1 MSVTAPSKP
10 AEEFDPSTELLPVKT
25 NGNGAT
31 PHAPVLPPPARSPG
45 GRKKLKVLAAVAIFV
60 VLAAVAGTVY
70 WSYASQF
77 ETTDDAAIE
86 GHVIPISPQVPA
98 RVSAVFV
105 LDNQLVKKG
114 DPLVELDPTDY
125 DVAVA
130 QAKGTAESLEGKL
143 QEVTSQVAQA
153 KAQQDETAAEL
164 AVAQANAARAQSD
177 FERFTKLS
185 AGNSGAVSQQQLD
198 SARNDQLATAAEV
211 KEALAKQKSAETQVA
226 SAIAAV
232 AAAKGDLDKANA
244 DVARAEVN
252 LDYCKIVA
260 PTDGRVTRKSVEVG
274 AYVETGQSLLAIVPT
289 DVWVVANFKET
300 QLDRLHRGEPVQITV
315 DAYPGHAFTG
325 KIDSVQAGTGS
336 RFSMLPAENATGNFV
351 KVVQRVPV
359 KITFDSGQ
367 TDNPNMVLAPGM
379 SVEPQVRVEN

>member
-1 MSVTAPSKP
+1 MSVTVETKRP
-10 AEEFDPSTELLPVKT
+10 EEFDSTIELLPAKS
-25 NGNGAT
+25 NGNGVG
-31 PHAPVLPPPARSPG
+31 PHAPVSPPTGPPA
-45 GRKKLKVLAAVAIFV
+45 GRKKLKVLAVVGVIA
-60 VLAAVAGTVY
+60 VLAAVGGTIY

-77 ETTDDAAIE
+77 ESTDDAAIE
-86 GHVIPISPQVPA
+86 GHVIPVSPQVPA
-98 RVSAVFV
+98 RVSAVYV

-114 DPLVELDPTDY
+114 DALVELDPTDY
-125 DVAVA
+125 NVALA

-143 QEVTSQVAQA
+143 QEVTSEVSEA
-153 KAQQDETAAEL
+153 KAKQDEADAEL

-198 SARNDQLATAAEV
+198 SARDDQLTTAAEV
-211 KEALAKQKSAETQVA
+211 KEAVAKQKSAETGVA

-232 AAAKGDLDKANA
+232 AAAKGDLDKAHA
-244 DVARAEVN
+244 DVQRAEVN
-252 LDYCKIVA
+252 LEYCKIIA
-260 PTDGRVTRKSVEVG
+260 PCDGRVTRKSVEVG

-300 QLDRLHRGEPVQITV
+300 QLDRLHRGEPVDITV
-315 DAYPGHAFTG
+315 DAYPGHTFTG

-367 TDNPNMVLAPGM
+367 TDNADLLLAPGM
-379 SVEPQVRVEN
+379 SVEPEVRVSK